1 MNNMN
6 VAVKELIRKS
16 IHLCCGLVPLLL
28 AWNRDLTLLLLSLV
42 LLFYFV
48 AEGLRQRGIRIP
60 VFSHL
65 TELAARSRD
74 EGRFVMGPVTMAL
87 GVIITALAFPAKSAA
102 LGIYAL
108 AFGDGLASLVGRLIG
123 RCQIPF
129 AQGKTAAG
137 SLACFG
143 AVFVSAILVTGDV
156 FCALILAC
164 AGTCIELLPL
174 KDLDNFFIPI
184 LIAGIAEFYFHR

>member
-1 MNNMN
+1 MNT
-6 VAVKELIRKS
+6 AVKELVRKS

-28 AWNRDLTLLLLSLV
+28 SWNRDATLLLLSCV
-42 LLFYFV
+42 LLLYFV
-48 AEGLRQRGIRIP
+48 AEGMRQRGIRLP
-60 VFSHL
+60 VISTL

-87 GVIITALAFPAKSAA
+87 GVIITALSFPADSAA

-108 AFGDGLASLVGRLIG
+108 AFGDGLASLVGKLIG

-129 AQGKTAAG
+129 ARGKTAAG

-143 AVFVSAILVTGDV
+143 AVFTATILVTGDV
-156 FCALILAC
+156 HCALILAC
-164 AGTCIELLPL
+164 AGTCIEMLPL
-174 KDLDNFFIPI
+174 MDLDNFFIPI
-184 LIAGIAEFYFHR
+184 LISGIAEIYFHR